1 MTVEQPNIIDVYAH
15 DPDIGSVVLSIT
27 DHLNWENNQHLIVRQ
42 EKINKYLEFIES
54 GEIWD
59 SLKLPKDST
68 VKIELVCL
76 HRPNDVGTE
85 FIVRVTE
92 LLEGAGYE
100 FVCNVAQDFVSDKT
114 KKLQSS

>member
-15 DPDIGSVVLSIT
+15 DPDSGSVVLSIS
-27 DHLNWENNQHLIVRQ
+27 DHLDWEDNQHLIVRQ

-68 VKIELVCL
+68 VQIELVCL
-76 HRPNDVGTE
+76 HHPNDVGTE
-85 FIVRVTE
+85 FIARVTE
-92 LLEGAGYE
+92 VLEGAGFE

-114 KKLQSS
+114 KRLQSS